1 MDGSNVARRALNA
14 VGVRA
19 PLLAVIALLLG
30 LGFARSERPAAQPQ
44 ENAASSA
51 STIGFASVATVPGL
65 DLVSSLSATLAPHPQ
80 QAPASQAAPQDAA
93 IVQALIGMLR
103 DTVPA
108 LREAAADAL
117 EERAGGARAA
127 VPALVTALSDP
138 QRRVRQRAAAAL
150 GAIGD
155 PAAVT
160 PLGERLASDPDRGV
174 AQEAAE
180 ALGRIGTADAASR
193 LEAALVAASLRDDA
207 FRRTVVQ
214 ALGRTGQPAAVARLE
229 ALFPLADRRLQQTI
243 LESFA
248 DAGTASSNAA
258 LVRMI
263 QSADPNLRLLAVR
276 ALGGDATLP
285 QRPR

>member
-1 MDGSNVARRALNA
+1 MDSPNVTRGALDGA
-14 VGVRA
+14 SVRA
-19 PLLAVIALLLG
+19 VILAVLSLLLV
-30 LGFARSERPAAQPQ
+30 LTFARAERPAPRTEEAP
-44 ENAASSA
+44 EAESPSNRP
-51 STIGFASVATVPGL
+51 GFANLATIPGL
-65 DLVSSLSATLAPHPQ
+65 DLVSSLREALAEPPQ
-80 QAPASQAAPQDAA
+80 QAAPQDAA
-93 IVQALIGMLR
+93 VVQALITMLR
-103 DTVPA
+103 DTIPA

-117 EERAGGARAA
+117 EERAATARAA
-127 VPALVTALSDP
+127 VPALVTALADP
-138 QRRVRQRAAAAL
+138 QRRVRQQAAAAL

-160 PLGERLASDPDRGV
+160 ALGERLASDPDRAV

-180 ALGRIGTADAASR
+180 ALGAIGTAEAAGR
-193 LEAALVAASLRDDA
+193 LEAALVAASLRDDS

-214 ALGRTGQPAAVARLE
+214 ALGRTGQPAAVDRLE
-229 ALFPLADRRLQQTI
+229 DLFPLADRRLQQTI

-248 DAGTASSNAA
+248 RAGTASSNAA